1 MPLPPIDELLG
12 GAGNLAREKWDLM
25 LPDELLHAGFER
37 RYLDLAGAQRWAA
50 QASTAIGVI
59 CTSAEK
65 VTLSLS
71 NKINKLSVVVQE

>member
-1 MPLPPIDELLG
+1 VYADAL
-12 GAGNLAREKWDLM
+12 
-25 LPDELLHAGFER
+25 
-37 RYLDLAGAQRWAA
+37 
-50 QASTAIGVI
+50 IGVI